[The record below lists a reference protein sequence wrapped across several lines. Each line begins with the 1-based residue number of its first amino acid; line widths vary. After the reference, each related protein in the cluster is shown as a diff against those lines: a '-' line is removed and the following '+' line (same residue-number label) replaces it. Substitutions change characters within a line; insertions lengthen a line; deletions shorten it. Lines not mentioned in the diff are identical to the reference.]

1 MSAHGA
7 RPTETGPLLRAVA
20 GAAAGPVGVGQG
32 FGATCGTSAPTTA
45 VGGSADGST
54 GQIFCAGEYV
64 GLEEI
69 GEGIWIIYLGLLSLA
84 ASTSTHADRRRVPDA
99 KSFKGTGDGLP
110 SAGRLLVLSHV
121 TSVGRK
127 LTSPCS

>member
-1 MSAHGA
+1 MSV
-7 RPTETGPLLRAVA
+7 RTRRSTNRNWPLRAVA

-32 FGATCGTSAPTTA
+32 FGATSGTSAPMTA

-54 GQIFCAGEYV
+54 SQIFCADEYV

-99 KSFKGTGDGLP
+99 KSFKGTDDGLP
-110 SAGRLLVLSHV
+110 SAGHLLVLSHV